1 MQVIT
6 ETTQQ
11 MKQRNKAD
19 KMRKSE
25 KRKEKVKA
33 LKIGKKVKLLALVVG
48 FFGVG
53 LGVKSFFDWTNS
65 NQVEFRNPLTIAV
78 QSPVVV
84 TPKKLNVVETVNQIV
99 YGEDVVEIEK
109 GSVEDMIIN
118 EFGKDAPTALA
129 VFNAESGL
137 QQDAWNCNVR
147 PMPNGE
153 LCTSSWCAEM
163 SGASLDIGTLQINY
177 ESHKAKPECSW
188 ESITTLEGNIKCG
201 KAVFAAAGNT
211 FNPWVAA
218 HKLGLVN

>member
-1 MQVIT
+1 MQVVT

-11 MKQRNKAD
+11 IKQRNKAD

-65 NQVEFRNPLTIAV
+65 NQVEFRNPLIIAV
-78 QSPVVV
+78 QSPIVV

-109 GSVEDMIIN
+109 GSVEDMILQRW
-118 EFGKDAPTALA
+118 GKDAPTAIA
-129 VFNAESGL
+129 VFRAESGL
-137 QQDAWNCNVR
+137 RCDAYNVNTN
-147 PMPNGE
+147 MTVDVGITQLNSIHFNE
-153 LCTSSWCAEM
+153 EFTITDAVDCEKN
-163 SGASLDIGTLQINY
+163 LDRAYAMWQEQGWT
-177 ESHKAKPECSW
+177 
-188 ESITTLEGNIKCG
+188 
-201 KAVFAAAGNT
+201 
-211 FNPWVAA
+211 PWVAA